1 MGWIQDRWHELTQ
14 AGPVTWLAWAAWA
27 ALALTVVVLIYA
39 HRQIRRG
46 RRLAA
51 EQTRPH
57 VAMFMEPHAADWHL
71 IELVVHNFG
80 KTAAHN
86 IRFAFPHP
94 PTVAEYEDAHDGYAN
109 VVELQLPSE
118 LTTLAPGQ
126 EGRMVWDS
134 ALDRVE
140 LGEAI
145 ESRFTG
151 TVTYYDRPGDPPR
164 WKFWQPRRR
173 PLETKVV
180 LDWDSLPP
188 VHRIELM
195 TTHDLARR
203 EKQKLELLRG
213 LLVSRRCQPQLHD
226 LQSRVRD
233 RHSDRDLVG
242 LDVVGRGGHPVV
254 TAGQQERAHRNRV
267 TGAGHHHR
275 LGVGQQPVG
284 ELETAFEHLD
294 RGLHLAGG
302 QDFQV
307 EPAAEHPR
315 VPGDHHRPDAVA
327 VSAVER
333 LLQRLLHG
341 RAQRIDLAVVHG
353 DDRDG
358 IVVAIGDRAAHGS

>member
-39 HRQIRRG
+39 HRQVRRG

-86 IRFAFPHP
+86 IRFSFPHP

-126 EGRMVWDS
+126 EWRMVWDS

-140 LGEAI
+140 LGEGI

-173 PLETKVV
+173 PLETRVV

-213 LLVSRRCQPQLHD
+213 LLAYFHHASKESRAGVLR
-226 LQSRVRD
+226 SEIERINR
-233 RHSDRDLVG
+233 LVAE
-242 LDVVGRGGHPVV
+242 V
-254 TAGQQERAHRNRV
+254 QERWRTR
-267 TGAGHHHR
+267 
-275 LGVGQQPVG
+275 Q
-284 ELETAFEHLD
+284 LD
-294 RGLHLAGG
+294 
-302 QDFQV
+302 
-307 EPAAEHPR
+307 EPTDVSLR
-315 VPGDHHRPDAVA
+315 WGDAVKELGKHR
-327 VSAVER
+327 VER
-333 LLQRLLHG
+333 
-341 RAQRIDLAVVHG
+341 V
-353 DDRDG
+353 
-358 IVVAIGDRAAHGS
+358 